1 MMSWDFPY
9 RLGGPVLSLEVHRG
23 NQLWTVRILTIC
35 FLSFCLL
42 HFFFTASAYFDQL
55 DNRIAQ
61 PSVKKYEK
69 LQIQNEARLDFAT
82 RYLSRFFPLQ
92 MR

>member
-9 RLGGPVLSLEVHRG
+9 RLGGPVLAWEVHRG

-42 HFFFTASAYFDQL
+42 HFFVTASVYFDQL

-69 LQIQNEARLDFAT
+69 CASKTRHRL
-82 RYLSRFFPLQ
+82 RILPLDTLVDSFHC
-92 MR
+92 RC